1 MRQSHRSTPRAWQA
15 RLLFAGMALGGLLTA
30 APGDDAKIEKSLLAT
45 LSSDEDATAAF
56 FVVFGEKPDLSPAG
70 KIKDKSARGKF
81 VGQALKDTA
90 EKSQSGVRGYL
101 QGHKIP
107 FTPFWIENKIF

>member
-1 MRQSHRSTPRAWQA
+1 MHLFHRSTLRARQT
-15 RLLFAGMALGGLLTA
+15 RFLFACVALGGLLTA

-45 LSSDEDATAAF
+45 LSSDEDATAPF
-56 FVVFGEKPDLSPAG
+56 FIVFGEKPDLSPAG
-70 KIKDKSARGKF
+70 KIKDKTSRGKF

-107 FTPFWIENKIF
+107 FTSF